1 MPCCSLLLFAAENAD
16 EGDDDFDL
24 DDASDEILEDDD
36 DDVYEPSSR
45 SRRKTRSSRRSAA
58 PRQRRIQSKLSD
70 DDAPSADQFHY
81 ESGSDGDWKDEGRR
95 TGRRKRRKS
104 SHYLVPA
111 KRRRVSDLED
121 EDAGR
126 SARVN
131 SRGGH
136 VNYAELDDADFLES
150 DQDAAAN
157 DVAECAEDPNTPY
170 VEKVIDYRRRAGLS
184 PVPSHAPPYS
194 DFNVDDVEF
203 KVKWTNLSY
212 RKCTWETWEVLR
224 NLKGAKKVSNFIK
237 EVDTARDSFL
247 REGVTPEDHEEGRV
261 QREEIRA
268 NYRSHEHVDRIIAK
282 RDGLNDESEP
292 EYFVKWR
299 NLLYKDSTWETRG
312 GLTSEED
319 LKAIDDFTD
328 REGSVLNTN
337 GKKRLN
343 PFNAKDER
351 PRFKRMAGQPDFLHG
366 EGRTLRDYQLA
377 GLNYLA
383 YSWTHRNNVILA
395 DEMGLGKTVQT
406 ISFLAWLMYARSIAG
421 PFLVV
426 VPLSTIAA
434 WVREFA
440 RWVPEMNVVC
450 YTGDAKSREVIR
462 TYELFSSEKKVE
474 KFHVLLT
481 TPELVMQDED
491 FLTDIRWAMIAVD
504 EAHRLKNETSS
515 LHKTLS
521 SFRSANRLL
530 ITGTPLQNSV
540 RELWALLHF
549 LNPEVFHDPEAFES
563 QFSFS
568 ALRDPERVSSLHKT
582 LRPYIIRRQKGD
594 VEKSLPKKSYSVLRV
609 KMTLAQQQYYRWLL
623 TRNFAQLNSSAK
635 ARGMGPAQNVRNLL
649 MELKK
654 CCNHPFLF
662 PNYEDTSTTTT
673 VHDLVKPSGKMILLD
688 KLLLRLREKGHR
700 VLIFSQMVR
709 MLDILQDYCR
719 MRQFPCQRL
728 DGSVENEVRQRAVD
742 HFNAPDSTDFIFLLS
757 TRAGGLGINL
767 ATADTV
773 IIFDSDWN
781 PQNDLQAESR
791 AHRIGQK
798 RDVKVFRLLTAETVE
813 EDILERAKRK
823 RVLEHVVIHGVEGGH
838 KAEGKEKEMAFKKEE
853 LSAILRFGAEKL
865 FAKDRLTNGLEHK
878 GKGSDDV
885 RPEENGCGIPSD
897 NGNSTMVKTEG
908 IELKSEEKEAKV
920 EEKRVLAMDDID
932 AILERAPDDEASQLG
947 AAQPSIGDSLLN
959 AFKWADFKTVEE
971 DEEPD
976 EKPSPRKEIEMAKK
990 AANKIA
996 QMGKEAEKAQKVENI
1011 EKDMLAREGD
1021 TEFWNRIIP
1030 DHMREGAIA
1039 NDVVLGTRRRK
1050 RPSAYNIDAED
1061 TSSKRRRVTRGGRPF
1076 NGQVVDEDELS
1087 PKEQRSLLRSLRR
1100 FGDPKLI
1107 ETILKDAGLE
1117 NRISKDVALALLND
1131 CLEQARQAV
1140 KQANELNSTC
1150 ETGGRSTRESKS
1162 KQPRIL
1168 LDLLG
1173 ETGIDA
1179 ADLLKRCEDLQMLR
1193 RHISTFDQDIQ
1204 FRLKNTIK
1212 PPSYPNIR
1220 WKSSNDAMLLV
1231 GVYRYGLGNWLN
1243 IAHDSTLGL
1252 GDKIGVSG
1260 NKQSKAGAPDSTKLM
1275 RRIVTLLR
1283 ELEREIHSSHK
1294 AHSKSEPAIKSE
1306 MKAAERKGSK
1316 SSKSRSAKNAK
1327 NSKKEMK
1334 TSSVASG
1341 EGKSYDLMKQKRL
1354 DLRDVYKKTLR
1365 ELRLLSKDDSTVEAS
1380 EKIRRTKQCLL
1391 VLGRGI
1397 DEHSGLSPDVETNLW
1412 SYVHAV
1418 CKTSLPGDRLQTI
1431 YKRIVAAEADETR
1444 GGD

>member
-1 MPCCSLLLFAAENAD
+1 MIAEQAD
-16 EGDDDFDL
+16 EDDDFDV
-24 DDASDEILEDDD
+24 DDASDEVLDDD
-36 DDVYEPSSR
+36 DDLYEPSA
-45 SRRKTRSSRRSAA
+45 RKTRSTRRSAA
-58 PRQRRIQSKLSD
+58 PRQRRVQSKLSD
-70 DDAPSADQFHY
+70 DDANSADQLRY
-81 ESGSDGDWKDEGRR
+81 DSSSDGDWKNEGRR
-95 TGRRKRRKS
+95 TVRRKRRKS
-104 SHYLVPA
+104 SHSSLPS
-111 KRRRVSDLED
+111 KRRRVSDGED
-121 EDAGR
+121 DEAAR

-131 SRGGH
+131 SRGGL

-150 DQDAAAN
+150 DQDTGAKAAAEYA
-157 DVAECAEDPNTPY
+157 DDPNTPY
-170 VEKVIDYRRRAGLS
+170 VERVIDYRKKEGLS
-184 PVPSHAPPYS
+184 PVPYQAPPYS
-194 DFNVDDVEF
+194 DFNVSDVEF
-203 KVKWTNLSY
+203 KVKWMNLSY
-212 RKCTWETWEVLR
+212 RKCTWETWEILR

-237 EVDTARDSFL
+237 EVEVARDSFL
-247 REGVTPEDHEEGRV
+247 KEGVSLEDLEEGRV
-261 QREEIRA
+261 NREEIRA
-268 NYRSHEHVDRIIAK
+268 TYRTHELVDRIIAK
-282 RDGLNDESEP
+282 RDGLNDEAEP
-292 EYFVKWR
+292 EYLVKWC
-299 NLLYKDSTWETRG
+299 NLSYKDSTWESRSD
-312 GLTSEED
+312 LTSEKD

-328 REGSVLNTN
+328 RESSVLNN
-337 GKKRLN
+337 MGKKRLN

-351 PRFKRMAGQPDFLHG
+351 PRFKRMAEQPDFLYG

-406 ISFLAWLMYARSIAG
+406 ISFLGWLMYARSITG

-440 RWVPEMNVVC
+440 RWVPDMNVVC

-462 TYELFSSEKKVE
+462 TYELYSSEKRVE

-481 TPELVMQDED
+481 TPELVMQDEE
-491 FLTDIRWAMIAVD
+491 FLLDIRWAMIAVD

-549 LNPEVFHDPEAFES
+549 LNPDVFHDPEDFES

-609 KMTLAQQQYYRWLL
+609 EMTLAQQQYYRWLL
-623 TRNFAQLNSSAK
+623 TRNFAKLNSSAK

-673 VHDLVKPSGKMILLD
+673 VSDLVRPSGKMILLD

-865 FAKDRLTNGLEHK
+865 FAKDRLTNGSEHRAK
-878 GKGSDDV
+878 GMNSVK
-885 RPEENGCGIPSD
+885 PEENGCNEMSG
-897 NGNSTMVKTEG
+897 NGTALVNAEGEIAKTEDKEVKTG
-908 IELKSEEKEAKV
+908 
-920 EEKRVLAMDDID
+920 EKRVLAADDID
-932 AILERAPDDEASQLG
+932 EILERAPDDEASQLG

-971 DEEPD
+971 EDELE
-976 EKPSPRKEIEMAKK
+976 EKPSRKEMEMAKK
-990 AANKIA
+990 AASKIA
-996 QMGKEAEKAQKVENI
+996 QMGKEAEKAQKVEER
-1011 EKDMLAREGD
+1011 EKDRLAKEGD
-1021 TEFWNRIIP
+1021 SEFWNRVIP
-1030 DHMREGAIA
+1030 DHMREDAIA

-1050 RPSAYNIDAED
+1050 RPSAYNAEPED

-1076 NGQVVDEDELS
+1076 NGHSVEDDELS
-1087 PKEQRSLLRSLRR
+1087 AKEQRALLRSLRR
-1100 FGDPKLI
+1100 FGDPKMI
-1107 ETILKDAGLE
+1107 EVILKDAGLE
-1117 NRISKDVALALLND
+1117 SRIGKDVAMALLND
-1131 CLEQARQAV
+1131 CLDRARQAV
-1140 KQANELNSTC
+1140 KQARELRKGDLNSTY
-1150 ETGGRSTRESKS
+1150 ETCGRAGRETKS
-1162 KQPRIL
+1162 KQARVL

-1173 ETGIDA
+1173 ETGVDA
-1179 ADLLKRCEDLQMLR
+1179 VDLLKRCEDLQMLR
-1193 RHISTFDQDIQ
+1193 RHISAFDQDIQ
-1204 FRLKNTIK
+1204 FRLKNTVK

-1231 GVYRYGLGNWLN
+1231 GVYRYGLGNWLS
-1243 IAHDSTLGL
+1243 IAQDSSLGL

-1260 NKQSKAGAPDSTKLM
+1260 NKLSKTGAPDSTKLM

-1283 ELEREIHSSHK
+1283 ELERELQSSIK
-1294 AHSKSEPAIKSE
+1294 NPSRSESNSKSEA
-1306 MKAAERKGSK
+1306 KAMERKGSK
-1316 SSKSRSAKNAK
+1316 SSKSRNAK
-1327 NSKKEMK
+1327 TSKKSK
-1334 TSSVASG
+1334 DTRASSVASG
-1341 EGKSYDLMKQKRL
+1341 DGGGYDQMKRKRL
-1354 DLRDVYKKTLR
+1354 DLRDSYKKTLR
-1365 ELRLLSKDDSTVEAS
+1365 ELRLLSRNDSEVNSA

-1391 VLGRGI
+1391 ILGRGI
-1397 DEHSGLSPDVETNLW
+1397 DEHSGSSEDVEANLW

-1418 CKTSLPGDRLQTI
+1418 CKTSLAGERLQAI
-1431 YKRIVAAEADETR
+1431 YKRIVEAEGDETR
-1444 GGD
+1444 